1 MKRATWWGA
10 ISLLGWLFL
19 WAFLCVTNII
29 DTQLVTPPWVI
40 AEVFVELLKDGYAG
54 NPLYQHFLI
63 SLYRTL
69 SGFAIGAALGVPIGL
84 LMGMNK
90 AVYFVFNPLL
100 TLLRPIPTIA
110 FIPLV
115 ILWFGIGEAS
125 KIIVIAVS
133 AFLFIALNTYEGV
146 LQIPQ
151 GFKRVALNLG
161 ANSFQMFSRVILPGT
176 APAIMTGLK
185 LGLAISW
192 AVVVAAEL
200 IAAQEG
206 LGYIIADAATFFR
219 LPAVYIGVILIGIVG
234 FTLETILTRIERR
247 VVHWKGK

>member
-1 MKRATWWGA
+1 MR
-10 ISLLGWLFL
+10 ISDWSSDV
-19 WAFLCVTNII
+19 CSS
-29 DTQLVTPPWVI
+29 D
-40 AEVFVELLKDGYAG
+40 
-54 NPLYQHFLI
+54 LYFIFYL
-63 SLYRTL
+63 
-69 SGFAIGAALGVPIGL
+69 
-84 LMGMNK
+84 
-90 AVYFVFNPLL
+90 LL

-125 KIIVIAVS
+125 KVIVIAVS

-161 ANSFQMFSRVILPGT
+161 ANSFQMFYRVILPGT

-206 LGYIIADAATFFR
+206 LGYLIADAATFFR
-219 LPAVYIGVILIGIVG
+219 LTAVYIGVILIGIVG
-234 FTLETILTRIERR
+234 FTLETILTRLERR
-247 VVHWKGK
+247 DVPWNGK